1 MQGYVRNELVSQLTR
16 IRSLSDEGLSKLAED
31 TEHLK
36 EVLDLAKDISTLS
49 VETMQVADASKVQVS
64 YNREQERL
72 EEEGI
77 TVVEADLI
85 RDMVVTEIGTWLG
98 GEQMNVIRHDPEKLV
113 MNLVNIFKN
122 HPKLSEV
129 I

>member
-1 MQGYVRNELVSQLTR
+1 
-16 IRSLSDEGLSKLAED
+16 
-31 TEHLK
+31 
-36 EVLDLAKDISTLS
+36 
-49 VETMQVADASKVQVS
+49 MQVADASKVQVS
-64 YNREQERL
+64 YNREQEKL
-72 EEEGI
+72 ENEGI

-98 GEQMNVIRHDPEKLV
+98 GAQMNVIRHDPEKLV

-122 HPKLSEV
+122 HPKLEGR